1 MDLGQRLLPE
11 EIEKIE
17 SALNVAATTGGTKSY
32 VDYLINLLNY
42 ISCRRDPKS
51 IVAES
56 LDQFIIQL
64 KKDYDISKSGLLNML
79 AYHKKLNASPQSQD
93 IATHL
98 EREGVCDAS
107 SEVEQLRAER
117 DAAINIALNE
127 RERVA
132 RYFDGDGF
140 AAKALAN
147 GIRAI
152 PAPVFPEARVHRAAI
167 RSRTAEV
174 AEAAHSAGNDW
185 GVADRGVIEE
195 RAEPPVPAP
204 WNRWLADALRHR
216 ANVDDGSGTT
226 GPRQEA
232 STRFAQFCRHLADK
246 VLSEGADAFDWPP
259 TPSELEVERL
269 TQERDAA
276 RALCSDLRRVMSKA
290 RAQRDVAEALAR
302 QCRNVALGERER
314 VAAAMERV
322 MEQLR
327 EAYGAIGNVTPTD
340 VRHLP
345 APELPEVP

>member
-64 KKDYDISKSGLLNML
+64 KKDCDISRSGLLNML
-79 AYHKKLNASPQSQD
+79 AYHKKLNASLQSQD

-127 RERVA
+127 RERIA

-167 RSRTAEV
+167 QSHSAAV
-174 AEAAHSAGNDW
+174 AETAHAAG
-185 GVADRGVIEE
+185 
-195 RAEPPVPAP
+195 
-204 WNRWLADALRHR
+204 
-216 ANVDDGSGTT
+216 DD
-226 GPRQEA
+226 
-232 STRFAQFCRHLADK
+232 
-246 VLSEGADAFDWPP
+246 
-259 TPSELEVERL
+259 
-269 TQERDAA
+269 
-276 RALCSDLRRVMSKA
+276 
-290 RAQRDVAEALAR
+290 
-302 QCRNVALGERER
+302 
-314 VAAAMERV
+314 
-322 MEQLR
+322 
-327 EAYGAIGNVTPTD
+327 
-340 VRHLP
+340 
-345 APELPEVP
+345 